1 MKKTRAACYLAL
13 FAWITSLWAAPS
25 SPRPTPAPA
34 PVVLSPEQQAV
45 EHYNKGLEH
54 QQEAWAHE
62 KKAATAKNKQKELDK
77 ARKEYELALG
87 EQMEAT
93 RLNPK
98 FHEAFSSLGYACR
111 KTGDYQGALKA
122 YDQALSLKPEYAE
135 AIEYRA
141 EAYLGLNR
149 VEDAQKAYEW
159 LFLRDPKKAEALLL
173 AFKGWV
179 AAPPAG
185 VDPEKVVGVQA
196 WVGQKEAAA
205 QEVSGTKETGKKEW

>member
-1 MKKTRAACYLAL
+1 MKRTRAVGCLVFFSLAG
-13 FAWITSLWAAPS
+13 SLWAAPS
-25 SPRPTPAPA
+25 SPKPAAPA
-34 PVVLSPEQQAV
+34 APSPEQQAV

-54 QQEAWAHE
+54 QKKAWEHE
-62 KKAATAKNKQKELDK
+62 KKAAAAKDPQKELDK

-87 EQMEAT
+87 EQQEAT

-98 FHEAFSSLGYACR
+98 FHEAFSSLGYALR

-122 YDQALSLKPEYAE
+122 YDTALGLKPEYAE
-135 AIEYRA
+135 AVEYRA

-149 VEDAQKAYEW
+149 VEEAKQAYEW

-179 AAPPAG
+179 ATPPAG
-185 VDPEKVVGVQA
+185 AEPEKVAEVQA

-205 QEVSGTKETGKKEW
+205 QEMSGTKETGKKEW